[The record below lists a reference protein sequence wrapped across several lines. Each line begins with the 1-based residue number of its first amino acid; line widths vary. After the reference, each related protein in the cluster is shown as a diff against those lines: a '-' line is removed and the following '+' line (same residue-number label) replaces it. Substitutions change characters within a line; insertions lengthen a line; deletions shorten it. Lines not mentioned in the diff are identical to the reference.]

1 MSATSGGFRRDIQGL
16 RAIAVIAVVLDH
28 LLHWPSGGFVG
39 VDVFFVISGFLI
51 TGLLLREHE
60 RTGRISFSAFY
71 RNRVRRILPAA
82 ALVLT
87 VTIAAS
93 WMIYSAERRLSIL
106 SDGGW
111 SAWFA
116 ANWHFA
122 MIGTDYFGASGPPSP
137 LQHFWSLAVEE
148 QFYLVWPVVIVVVLA
163 VTARFAGAR
172 KRAIG
177 SALAVVLI
185 GLVVASFGWALFE
198 SATAPTWAY
207 FSTFSRAWELGVGGL
222 LALFAGRFAR
232 IPGRFAPLLCVGG
245 LAGIFASIALLSN
258 ALPFPGPWAIL
269 PVVATA
275 AVIVSGMNG
284 RLRSAWLLTNPV
296 AQYTG
301 RVSYSLYLWHF
312 PVIVIGSSLIGV
324 GVWQSIVL
332 SILMCVIA
340 VYAFHLV
347 EEPIR
352 TSGWLRERWP
362 RPGWPRRGRRSLRRR
377 SQGWQ
382 GQGQG
387 HGQEQG
393 TLAGARQPRDPHGTH
408 APGRTL
414 VALSFLALV
423 AVGTT
428 GAALA
433 NTAPRAVTAGTETLL
448 SSLAGDGDAED
459 VERAPDAQL
468 SALRAELSI
477 ALEETSWSELTPS
490 MDEALNNR
498 VAADDVIACATATV
512 IDEKSCTW
520 GDPAAPK
527 TVLIAGNSIA
537 TGFVTTFIDA
547 LRAHPEWKVIS
558 YARIAC
564 PFGNPTI
571 NGDEVPPG
579 CAERADRV
587 VEAVNRLQ
595 PDLVAIAGVTDV
607 QGVGSKLDAMTADST
622 IALLTMPV
630 ADKPMNACYTRMNSP
645 QDCISTHEAPRG
657 ASIHQK
663 LANSAPDKRV
673 VIDTVPWFCVDGRCP
688 PTVGTTLIKSDDRHM
703 TPEYA
708 SRLAPLLHEALVTLG
723 IVEGAPVTTDARP

>member
-82 ALVLT
+82 ALVLI

-93 WMIYSAERRLSIL
+93 WMLYSAERRLSIL

-111 SAWFA
+111 SAGFA

-148 QFYLVWPVVIVVVLA
+148 QFYLVWPVVIVVVLG

-172 KRAIG
+172 KRAIR

-185 GLVVASFGWALFE
+185 GLVVSSFGWALFE
-198 SATAPTWAY
+198 SAAAPTWAY
-207 FSTFSRAWELGVGGL
+207 FSTLSRAWELGVGGL

-245 LAGIFASIALLSN
+245 LAGIVASITLLSN

-269 PVVATA
+269 PVMATA

-284 RLRSAWLLTNPV
+284 RLRSAWLLSNPV

-301 RVSYSLYLWHF
+301 RTSYSLYLWHF

-332 SILMCVIA
+332 GILMCVIA
-340 VYAFHLV
+340 AYAFHLV

-352 TSGWLRERWP
+352 TSGWLRQ
-362 RPGWPRRGRRSLRRR
+362 GWP
-377 SQGWQ
+377 
-382 GQGQG
+382 GQG
-387 HGQEQG
+387 HGRGQG
-393 TLAGARQPRDPHGTH
+393 TLAGARQPRDPHGSH
-408 APGRTL
+408 ARGRTL

-433 NTAPRAVTAGTETLL
+433 NTAPRAVTTGTETLL
-448 SSLAGDGDAED
+448 STSAEDGDAED

-468 SALRAELSI
+468 SALRAELGV
-477 ALEETSWSELTPS
+477 ALEETNWPELTPS

-512 IDEKSCTW
+512 IDEESCTW

-537 TGFVTTFIDA
+537 TGFVTTFVDA

-558 YARIAC
+558 YARMAC

-579 CAERADRV
+579 CAERADGV

-622 IALLTMPV
+622 IAFLTMPV

-708 SRLAPLLHEALVTLG
+708 MRLAPVLLEALVSAG
-723 IVEGAPVTTDARP
+723 IVEGEPVTTDEQR